1 MKLTDEQLM
10 DILKEAV
17 KAIAI
22 KYNSIVADNEIGEV
36 TQPVT
41 EVAPKEIP
49 KKVEIPQEPKV
60 ESPKPVEKAEVT
72 NEEVIED
79 TNRNGEETPHSSREV
94 LEEMSYNE
102 LKVLAKETG
111 VKAIGNK
118 QTLIDKIL
126 EAQMSTID
134 PNTTQTTEEIEETKE
149 ETQPPVE
156 EEQVQ
161 EPQVENAQEED
172 EDTVEFDEEPIEDQ
186 EEDED
191 NLYNRLVKETMDMSD
206 EEIADLLA
214 DVGISPKGRRQA
226 LLSKLEQAVRDGLI
240 AFGDDEDEED
250 TEEVS
255 ETPAQDYTDVDY
267 TDVDEEEENS
277 DDNEEVIEIAGS
289 EERVAKVEELYEK
302 YITQYMND
310 EISDK
315 EILDFLKDYY
325 NDENSH
331 EYKSLVENATNE
343 ELADHY
349 CLIHAQLV
357 DDDGEEY
364 DWGQPYIVEDE
375 YWCSGKPMKMLDDNT
390 LYDEV
395 TGEQFELE

>member
-22 KYNSIVADNEIGEV
+22 KYNSIVAENEVGEV
-36 TQPVT
+36 TKPVT

-49 KKVEIPQEPKV
+49 KKEVETPQPKV
-60 ESPKPVEKAEVT
+60 ESPKPVEKEEVT
-72 NEEVIED
+72 NKEVIED

-94 LEEMSYNE
+94 LEAMSYNE

-134 PNTTQTTEEIEETKE
+134 PNTTQTTDEIEEAR
-149 ETQPPVE
+149 ETQSQVE
-156 EEQVQ
+156 EEDVQ
-161 EPQVENAQEED
+161 ESQVDNAQEEE
-172 EDTVEFDEEPIEDQ
+172 EDTVEFEEEAIEDQ

-191 NLYNRLVKETMDMSD
+191 NLYTRLVKETMDMSD

-250 TEEVS
+250 TEEVT
-255 ETPAQDYTDVDY
+255 ETPAKEEY
-267 TDVDEEEENS
+267 TDVDEDNS
-277 DDNEEVIEIAGS
+277 DEEEVIEIAGS

-302 YITQYMND
+302 YVNQYMND

-325 NDENSH
+325 NENDH

-364 DWGQPYIVEDE
+364 DWGEPYIVEDE
-375 YWCSGKPMKMLDDNT
+375 YWCSGKPMKMLDENT

-395 TGEQFELE
+395 TGEQFELQ